1 MKKDTQSIYDLPQG
15 DLQEEQPRRLRQKK
29 KPRKWLW
36 LTLIVLVVLGAV
48 AAAVLWDANS
58 FDGLRRSIIYARAEK
73 DETGCAKLYYYEN
86 DATSRFAA
94 IDGSLVTVAAN
105 QVRLLDERS
114 QVLYQNSVRFLHP
127 DLVSG
132 GGVAVAYDIGG
143 TALYA
148 LDSKGLRWQQET
160 EGELLAVTVN
170 PHGYVTAVYNK
181 SGAKAAVTV
190 WDSNGAA
197 VFTFQSAQ
205 RFVMTAALGQ
215 DDRTLAAVTMGQ
227 EDGKFQSFLVLYHTD
242 SDKMVATTPVDGG
255 VAYALETMQ
264 REFCAVTEQ
273 GLYLLDSGGEL
284 KASYSYGGQFLRRCV
299 VGDGGWAALLLSR
312 YKSGGYASLITVDG
326 DGNEL
331 GGCDIDGEVLDISTA
346 GRYVAVLFSDR
357 LTIYDKYLTEVATLP
372 DVSEVRA
379 VLMRADGSAVLAGA
393 SGRKA
398 KESV

>member
-29 KPRKWLW
+29 KSRKWLW
-36 LTLIVLVVLGAV
+36 LTLTVLVVLGAV

-105 QVRLLDERS
+105 QVRVLDERS

-143 TALYA
+143 AVLYA

-160 EGELLAVTVN
+160 EGELIAVTVN

-255 VAYALETMQ
+255 VAYALETLQ

-357 LTIYDKYLTEVATLP
+357 LTVYDKYLTEVATLP

-393 SGRKA
+393 SGA
-398 KESV
+398 SLYLP

>member
-15 DLQEEQPRRLRQKK
+15 DLQEKQPRRLRQKK
-29 KPRKWLW
+29 KSRKWLW
-36 LTLIVLVVLGAV
+36 LTLTVLVVLGAV

-94 IDGSLVTVAAN
+94 IDGRLVTVAAN

-127 DLVSG
+127 DMVSG

-143 TALYA
+143 TVLYA

-160 EGELLAVTVN
+160 EGELIAVTVN

-255 VAYALETMQ
+255 VAYALETLQ

-393 SGRKA
+393 SGA
-398 KESV
+398 SLYLP

>member
-29 KPRKWLW
+29 KSRKWLW

-105 QVRLLDERS
+105 QVRVLDERS

-160 EGELLAVTVN
+160 EGELIAVTVN

-255 VAYALETMQ
+255 VAYALETLQ

-393 SGRKA
+393 SGA
-398 KESV
+398 SLYLP

>member
-29 KPRKWLW
+29 KSRKWLW
-36 LTLIVLVVLGAV
+36 LTLTVLVVLGAV

-94 IDGSLVTVAAN
+94 IDGRLVTVAAN

-255 VAYALETMQ
+255 VAYALETLQ

-393 SGRKA
+393 SGA
-398 KESV
+398 SLYLP

>member
-29 KPRKWLW
+29 KSRKWLW
-36 LTLIVLVVLGAV
+36 LTLTVLVVLGAV

-160 EGELLAVTVN
+160 EGELIAVTVN

-205 RFVMTAALGQ
+205 RLVMTAALGQ

-255 VAYALETMQ
+255 VAYALETLQ

-393 SGRKA
+393 SGA
-398 KESV
+398 SLYLP

>member
-15 DLQEEQPRRLRQKK
+15 DLQEEQPHRLRQKK

-255 VAYALETMQ
+255 VAYALETLQ

-393 SGRKA
+393 SGA
-398 KESV
+398 SLYLP

>member
-148 LDSKGLRWQQET
+148 LDCKGLRWQQET
-160 EGELLAVTVN
+160 EGELIAVTVN

-255 VAYALETMQ
+255 VAYALETLQ

-393 SGRKA
+393 SGA
-398 KESV
+398 SLYLP

>member
-1 MKKDTQSIYDLPQG
+1 MKKGTQSIYDLPQG

-29 KPRKWLW
+29 KSRKWLW
-36 LTLIVLVVLGAV
+36 LTLTVLVVLGAV

-143 TALYA
+143 TVLYA

-160 EGELLAVTVN
+160 EGELIAVTVN

-255 VAYALETMQ
+255 VAYALETLQ

-393 SGRKA
+393 SGA
-398 KESV
+398 SLYLP

>member
-160 EGELLAVTVN
+160 EGELIAVTVN

-242 SDKMVATTPVDGG
+242 SDKMVATTPVDGS
-255 VAYALETMQ
+255 VAYALETLQ

-393 SGRKA
+393 SGA
-398 KESV
+398 SLYLP

>member
-29 KPRKWLW
+29 KSRKWLW
-36 LTLIVLVVLGAV
+36 LTLTVLVVLGAV

-255 VAYALETMQ
+255 VAYALETLQ

-393 SGRKA
+393 SGA
-398 KESV
+398 SLYLP

>member
-255 VAYALETMQ
+255 VAYALETLQ

-346 GRYVAVLFSDR
+346 DRYVAVLFSDR

-393 SGRKA
+393 SGA
-398 KESV
+398 SLYLP

>member
-148 LDSKGLRWQQET
+148 LDSKSLRWQQET
-160 EGELLAVTVN
+160 EGELIAVTVN

-255 VAYALETMQ
+255 VAYALETLQ

-284 KASYSYGGQFLRRCV
+284 KASYSYGGQFLRRSV
-299 VGDGGWAALLLSR
+299 TGDGGWAALLLSR

-393 SGRKA
+393 SGA
-398 KESV
+398 SLYLP

>member
-255 VAYALETMQ
+255 VAYALETLQ

-284 KASYSYGGQFLRRCV
+284 KASYSYGGQFLRHCV

-393 SGRKA
+393 SGA
-398 KESV
+398 SLYLP

>member
-148 LDSKGLRWQQET
+148 LDSKSLRWQQET
-160 EGELLAVTVN
+160 EGELIAVTVN

-255 VAYALETMQ
+255 VAYALETLQ

-312 YKSGGYASLITVDG
+312 YKSAATPVSSPWTATATSWAAA
-326 DGNEL
+326 
-331 GGCDIDGEVLDISTA
+331 ISTA
-346 GRYVAVLFSDR
+346 RCWISPPPA
-357 LTIYDKYLTEVATLP
+357 ATWP
-372 DVSEVRA
+372 CCSA
-379 VLMRADGSAVLAGA
+379 TGSPSMTSISRRSPPCRTSARCGP
-393 SGRKA
+393 S
-398 KESV
+398 

>member
-29 KPRKWLW
+29 KSRKWLW
-36 LTLIVLVVLGAV
+36 LTLTVLVVLGAV

-127 DLVSG
+127 DLGSG

-143 TALYA
+143 TGLDA

-160 EGELLAVTVN
+160 EGELIAVTVN

-255 VAYALETMQ
+255 VAYALETLQ

-393 SGRKA
+393 SGA
-398 KESV
+398 SLYLP

>member
-36 LTLIVLVVLGAV
+36 LTLTVLVVLGAV

-114 QVLYQNSVRFLHP
+114 QVLYQNSARFLHP

-160 EGELLAVTVN
+160 EGELIAVTVN

-255 VAYALETMQ
+255 VAYALETLQ

-393 SGRKA
+393 SGA
-398 KESV
+398 SLYLP